1 MYTKESLK
9 NRSLLSDILC
19 TQAIGMSIEI
29 SWGDASKN
37 IQQKVTLTSNVGH
50 LQIQYY
56 ESQCKSEKM
65 LTHLLEG
72 TPHIFSSERD
82 ASHHDTTDLQH
93 YTITTKLL
101 HLMR

>member
-1 MYTKESLK
+1 MYTNESQK

-29 SWGDASKN
+29 SWGDASKT

-65 LTHLLEG
+65 FTHLVEG
-72 TPHIFSSERD
+72 TPHIFSSEQLQ
-82 ASHHDTTDLQH
+82 ASKVNRSQ
-93 YTITTKLL
+93 IKKIGKLIVL
-101 HLMR
+101 G